1 MDKMIFLDIS
11 ASEPFLC
18 MMKYDA
24 VIFDLGGVV
33 LNLDY
38 SATTRAFEN
47 LGLKDFSKLYS
58 QLSQTNLFS
67 DFETGKIASQHFI
80 NNLLQYLPYGT
91 SPNEVVSAWNKMIL
105 DVPSERLDLLLR
117 LKEQL
122 PIFLLSNTNELHVS
136 LVRRHWNETSP
147 LPMEHFF
154 NTIYFSHEMKM
165 RKPDPEI
172 FLTVCRREG
181 LNPINTLFIDD
192 TSVHIEGAKK
202 AGLLAY
208 HLKDPDELFQFFS

>member
-1 MDKMIFLDIS
+1 
-11 ASEPFLC
+11 
-18 MMKYDA
+18 
-24 VIFDLGGVV
+24 
-33 LNLDY
+33 
-38 SATTRAFEN
+38 
-47 LGLKDFSKLYS
+47 
-58 QLSQTNLFS
+58 
-67 DFETGKIASQHFI
+67 
-80 NNLLQYLPYGT
+80 
-91 SPNEVVSAWNKMIL
+91 MIL